1 MTLDISATSPRV
13 QYTVGSSST
22 TTFAYGFPIFQD
34 ADLKVFVG
42 STLKTLTTHYTVTGA
57 GTTSGGNV
65 VMTTGNEVT
74 NADVTIVRDITISR
88 TTDFPTSGSFQVDS
102 LNTEL
107 DTITAVQQELEDDIS
122 RSLKLSDEDATATL
136 TLPLKDARKGRYLA
150 FNATT
155 GNAEAGPT
163 QTDATL
169 IATVTSDIATLA
181 DIQDGTTATN
191 AITTVASNSSNVTTV
206 AGISANVTTVAG
218 ISSDVTAVAGDATD
232 IGAVAGKATEI
243 GRLGTADAVADMAL
257 LGTSDVVADMALLA
271 TTDVI
276 ADMALLA
283 DADVISDMN
292 TLATSDIISDLNT
305 LATSDIVTDMN
316 LLATSANVTAMGHLG
331 TSANVTAM
339 GLLGTSAVVEDM
351 GFLGTSANVTAMG
364 HLGTSA
370 NVTAMGLLGTSA
382 VVEDMGFLGTSA
394 NVTAMG
400 NLGTSTN
407 VTNMANLNASGVIS
421 NIATVAGAVSNVNT
435 VATNISGVNS
445 FADRYRVAS
454 SAPTSSLDV
463 GDLYFDTTANE
474 LKVYKSSGWSAAGS
488 TVNGTSARFHYNISG
503 TPTTVTGA
511 DANGNTLAYDA
522 GFIDV
527 YVNGVRMSPDD
538 ITVTSGTS
546 VVFASALSNGDDVD
560 IVAFGTFQVANIVS
574 TGALNSGSITSGFGN
589 IDTGSST
596 ITTTGAISGGTLT
609 GTLQT
614 ASQTNITGVGALD
627 AGSITSGFGS
637 IDNGSSSITTTG
649 AISGGTL
656 TGTLQT
662 ASQTN
667 ITSVGT
673 LTGLTVADNAGGD
686 INITT
691 NSQAGTQASPLNM
704 DINFKGSSNVTM
716 ATIRSHD
723 ESSSTGHGELQFHTN
738 KNGVGFREVVNIDH
752 DGHLDVKLGNVKIGT
767 SGQGID
773 FSATANSGGSMSSEL
788 LDDYEEGTFT
798 PTLYYQN
805 TSGLTLNYDNQTGH
819 YTKIG
824 RMVHVYISIQADISG
839 SLVNDNLGL
848 RGLPYSVGV
857 SAGSTGSLV
866 NVVNATGSGANTNYT
881 LQPDGVTL
889 YFSNSQGNGNLADDV
904 GTGTNVLFQV
914 MTWYIS
920 S

>member
-1 MTLDISATSPRV
+1 MALDISATSPRV

-122 RSLKLSDEDATATL
+122 RSLKLSDEDSTATL

-169 IATVTSDIATLA
+169 IATVTTDIALLA

-191 AITTVASNSSNVTTV
+191 TLTTLSP
-206 AGISANVTTVAG
+206 
-218 ISSDVTAVAGDATD
+218 
-232 IGAVAGKATEI
+232 KATEI
-243 GRLGTADAVADMAL
+243 GLLGNSTTVANMGLLGTSAVITDMGLLGTSAVVEDMGFLGTSANVTAMGHLGTSANVTAMGKLGNDATVADMAI
-257 LGTSDVVADMALLA
+257 LGTDDVVA
-271 TTDVI
+271 
-276 ADMALLA
+276 
-283 DADVISDMN
+283 DMN

-364 HLGTSA
+364 
-370 NVTAMGLLGTSA
+370 
-382 VVEDMGFLGTSA
+382 
-394 NVTAMG
+394 

-407 VTNMANLNASGVIS
+407 VTNMANLNASGVIT
-421 NIATVAGAVSNVNT
+421 NIANLNATDVITNIGTVASNV
-435 VATNISGVNS
+435 SGVNS

-463 GDLYFDTTANE
+463 GDLYFDTSANE
-474 LKVYKSSGWSAAGS
+474 LKVYKASGWSAAGS
-488 TVNGTSARFHYNISG
+488 TVNGTSARFHYDISG
-503 TPTTVTGA
+503 TPSSVSGSDSA
-511 DANGNTLAYDA
+511 GNTLAYDA
-522 GFIDV
+522 GFVDV
-527 YVNGVRMSPDD
+527 YVNGVRMAPED
-538 ITVTSGTS
+538 ITITSGTS
-546 VVFASALSNGDDVD
+546 VVFASALADGDDVD

-589 IDTGSST
+589 IDNGSST

-609 GTLQT
+609 ASTGTFSGILKTDDTTDATSTTDGSLQTDGGLSVAKDAVIGDDLTLKSDSSVLAFGADADVKLTHVHDTGLILSAGGQTTSDFGTPANGMKDFVIGGDGNVGMSILTTANNNVRLAFGDVDDPDEGQLNYDCNAGTLQFQIDGDSAFKMHNLASFLT
-614 ASQTNITGVGALD
+614 ASLEAQGGIAMADEASATFRAGPGLILVSNRSLGHSAIYHVDYIGTSPTELSDPNSQFRNDDTDGFICVFKSSNSYDVTIKNRQGA
-627 AGSITSGFGS
+627 SR
-637 IDNGSSSITTTG
+637 
-649 AISGGTL
+649 
-656 TGTLQT
+656 
-662 ASQTN
+662 
-667 ITSVGT
+667 
-673 LTGLTVADNAGGD
+673 GLTVVV
-686 INITT
+686 
-691 NSQAGTQASPLNM
+691 L
-704 DINFKGSSNVTM
+704 SS
-716 ATIRSHD
+716 
-723 ESSSTGHGELQFHTN
+723 
-738 KNGVGFREVVNIDH
+738 
-752 DGHLDVKLGNVKIGT
+752 
-767 SGQGID
+767 D
-773 FSATANSGGSMSSEL
+773 F
-788 LDDYEEGTFT
+788 
-798 PTLYYQN
+798 
-805 TSGLTLNYDNQTGH
+805 
-819 YTKIG
+819 
-824 RMVHVYISIQADISG
+824 
-839 SLVNDNLGL
+839 
-848 RGLPYSVGV
+848 
-857 SAGSTGSLV
+857 
-866 NVVNATGSGANTNYT
+866 
-881 LQPDGVTL
+881 
-889 YFSNSQGNGNLADDV
+889 
-904 GTGTNVLFQV
+904 
-914 MTWYIS
+914 
-920 S
+920 